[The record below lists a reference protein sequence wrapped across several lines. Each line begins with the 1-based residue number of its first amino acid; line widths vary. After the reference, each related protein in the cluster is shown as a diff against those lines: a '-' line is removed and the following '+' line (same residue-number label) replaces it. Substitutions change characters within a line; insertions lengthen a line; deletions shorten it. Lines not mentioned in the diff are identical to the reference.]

1 MNDGKIS
8 VRYSKALFES
18 ALEKKLLD
26 KVYQDMIF
34 ISDICKVPEM
44 KEFLESPIITPTKK
58 IDVLQKILAKNIEKI
73 TFSLIEIVVKNGR
86 ENFLPAIARV
96 FIHETKEY
104 KGITESVLTTSIKV
118 DPKIR
123 QQIVDFISGIFK
135 TKVELDEV
143 VDKDIVGGFILRIED
158 HYIDASVRNKLRN
171 IEKEL
176 KGNVL
181 KVGY

>member
-1 MNDGKIS
+1 MNNGKIS

-44 KEFLESPIITPTKK
+44 KEFLESPIIRPAKK
-58 IDVLQKILAKNIEKI
+58 IDVLQKILAKNVEII
-73 TFSLIEIVVKNGR
+73 TFSLIEMVVKNNR

-104 KGITESVLTTSIKV
+104 KGITESVITTAIKI

-123 QQIVDFISGIFK
+123 QQIVDFITKIFK
-135 TKVELDEV
+135 TKVELKEI

-158 HYIDASVRNKLRN
+158 NYIDASVRTKLRI

-176 KGNVL
+176 KSNTL
-181 KVGY
+181 RSL

>member
-1 MNDGKIS
+1 MNNGKIS

-34 ISDICKVPEM
+34 ISDICKIPEM
-44 KEFLESPIITPTKK
+44 KEFLGSPIIRPTKK
-58 IDVLQKILAKNIEKI
+58 IDVLQKILAKNVEII
-73 TFSLIEIVVKNGR
+73 TISLIEMVVKNNR
-86 ENFLPAIARV
+86 ESFLPAIARV
-96 FIHETKEY
+96 FIHKTKEY
-104 KGITESVLTTSIKV
+104 KGITESVLTTAIQI

-123 QQIVDFISGIFK
+123 QQIVDFITKIFK
-135 TKVELDEV
+135 TKVELKEI

-158 HYIDASVRNKLRN
+158 NYIDASVRTKLRM

-176 KGNVL
+176 KSTAL
-181 KVGY
+181 ISL